1 MTGISIVC
9 RGPLYC
15 PGGPAFF
22 RQRRVRMPRN
32 FLWNF
37 TPNCAILKETA
48 GISGRRRR
56 GESSLLR
63 VFLAEDESIIRE
75 TLRDT
80 VPWAQYGYTFAG
92 EAGDGEMALPLI
104 RQVKPD
110 VLITDIRMPFMDGL
124 ALSELVRK
132 EFPEMKIVI
141 ISGYD
146 DFEYA
151 RQAIS
156 IGVDQYLL
164 KPITKKTLLDVLE
177 ELREK
182 IQEDRANRNYLVRF
196 HREAEE
202 YEQYTRKVFFER
214 IVSGQLSVQE
224 IYESAAKLDI
234 DLRAQCYALAF
245 FSVMPEPFAS
255 AETYSEPG
263 ARLRDAL
270 LEHFLKY
277 PEYVLLRWNL
287 STYALL
293 LKGETARMEELCSRC
308 VETVRSQYAHHAP
321 EQNWYVAVGRPTQR
335 LSALP
340 NCFEEVS
347 RLWAYRYILPQ
358 QHVLTADTVSFLT
371 GTDSGNSQLDQL
383 DAGQVDPAIL
393 TGVMQS
399 ASAQEIPSFAD
410 EYLHSVEKALSSK
423 PFCQYLM
430 LSIRFTA
437 ARFAASLG
445 VRQREAFAPLNC
457 LELVGHNVTEADL
470 KDYLCAILLRMAQL
484 RDQASSSQCRG
495 LLKQALAYIDSHF
508 TEESLSLNQVAR
520 EVNISANYLSA
531 VFSQEVGATFTEYV
545 TGKRMELAKEL
556 LRTTDKRSGEVA
568 VAVGYKD
575 PHYFSFLFKKTQ
587 GCTPRDYRG
596 GGKHP

>member
-1 MTGISIVC
+1 M
-9 RGPLYC
+9 
-15 PGGPAFF
+15 
-22 RQRRVRMPRN
+22 
-32 FLWNF
+32 
-37 TPNCAILKETA
+37 
-48 GISGRRRR
+48 
-56 GESSLLR
+56 LR
-63 VFLAEDESIIRE
+63 VFLVEDESIIRE

-80 VPWAQYGYTFAG
+80 VPWSQYGYSFAG

-124 ALSELVRK
+124 ALSELVSR

-151 RQAIS
+151 RQAIN
-156 IGVDQYLL
+156 IGVDRYLL
-164 KPITKKTLLDVLE
+164 KPITKKALLNALE
-177 ELREK
+177 ELKEK
-182 IQEDRANRNYLVRF
+182 IEGERANRSHLAQF

-202 YEQYTRKVFFER
+202 YEQYTRRVFFER
-214 IVSGQLSVQE
+214 VVAGQLSVQE

-234 DLRAQCYALAF
+234 DLRAQCYTIAF
-245 FSVMPEPFAS
+245 FSVLPEPAGS
-255 AETYSEPG
+255 AEAYSEPG

-277 PEYVLLRWNL
+277 PEYILLRWNL
-287 STYALL
+287 TTYAVL
-293 LKGETARMEELCSRC
+293 LKGETAQMEELTRRC
-308 VETVRSQYAHHAP
+308 VDAVRSQYALHAP
-321 EQNWYVAVGRPTQR
+321 EQNWYVAAGRPTQR

-340 NCFEEVS
+340 ACFEEVS
-347 RLWAYRYILPQ
+347 RLWACRYILPR

-371 GTDSGNSQLDQL
+371 GTGSDCQLDQL
-383 DAGQVDPAIL
+383 DAGKVDPAIL
-393 TGVMQS
+393 SGVMQS
-399 ASAQEIPSFAD
+399 ASAQEIPSFVD
-410 EYLHSVEKALSSK
+410 EYIRNVEEALSSK

-430 LSIRFTA
+430 LSVRFTA
-437 ARFAASLG
+437 ARFAAALG
-445 VRQREAFAPLNC
+445 VNQREAFAPLTC
-457 LELVGHNVTEADL
+457 LELVGRNVTAADL
-470 KDYLCAILLRMAQL
+470 RGYLSAILLRIVEL
-484 RDQASSSQCRG
+484 RDQASSSQFRS
-495 LLKQALAYIDSHF
+495 LLKQAVAYIDSHF

-531 VFSQEVGATFTEYV
+531 VFSQEMGATFTEYV
-545 TGKRMELAKEL
+545 TSKRMDRAKEL

-568 VAVGYKD
+568 AAVGYRD

-596 GGKHP
+596 GGKRP

>member
-1 MTGISIVC
+1 M
-9 RGPLYC
+9 
-15 PGGPAFF
+15 
-22 RQRRVRMPRN
+22 
-32 FLWNF
+32 
-37 TPNCAILKETA
+37 
-48 GISGRRRR
+48 
-56 GESSLLR
+56 LR
-63 VFLAEDESIIRE
+63 VFLVEDESIIRE

-80 VPWAQYGYTFAG
+80 VPWSQYGYSFAG

-124 ALSELVRK
+124 ALSELVSR
-132 EFPEMKIVI
+132 EFPGMKIVI

-151 RQAIS
+151 RQAIN
-156 IGVDQYLL
+156 IGVDRYLL
-164 KPITKKTLLDVLE
+164 KPITKKALLNALE
-177 ELREK
+177 ELKEK
-182 IQEDRANRNYLVRF
+182 IEGERANRSHLAQF

-202 YEQYTRKVFFER
+202 YEQYTRRVFFER
-214 IVSGQLSVQE
+214 VVAGQLSVQE

-234 DLRAQCYALAF
+234 DLRAQCYTIAF
-245 FSVMPEPFAS
+245 FSVLPEPAGS

-277 PEYVLLRWNL
+277 PEYILLRWNL
-287 STYALL
+287 TTYAVL
-293 LKGETARMEELCSRC
+293 LKGETAQMEELTRRC
-308 VETVRSQYAHHAP
+308 VDAVRSQYALHAP
-321 EQNWYVAVGRPTQR
+321 EQNWYVAAGRPTQR

-340 NCFEEVS
+340 ACFEEVS
-347 RLWAYRYILPQ
+347 RLWACRYILPR

-371 GTDSGNSQLDQL
+371 GTGSDCQLDQL
-383 DAGQVDPAIL
+383 DAGKVDPAIL
-393 TGVMQS
+393 SGVMQS
-399 ASAQEIPSFAD
+399 ASAQEIPSFVD
-410 EYLHSVEKALSSK
+410 EYIRNVEEALSSK

-430 LSIRFTA
+430 LSVRFTA
-437 ARFAASLG
+437 ARFAAALG
-445 VRQREAFAPLNC
+445 VNQREAFAPLTC
-457 LELVGHNVTEADL
+457 LELVGRNVTAADL
-470 KDYLCAILLRMAQL
+470 RGYLSAILLRIVEL
-484 RDQASSSQCRG
+484 RDQASSSQFRS
-495 LLKQALAYIDSHF
+495 LLKQAVAYIDSHF

-531 VFSQEVGATFTEYV
+531 VFSQEMGATFTEYV
-545 TGKRMELAKEL
+545 TSKRMDRAKEL

-568 VAVGYKD
+568 AAVGYRD

-596 GGKHP
+596 GGKRP

>member
-1 MTGISIVC
+1 M
-9 RGPLYC
+9 
-15 PGGPAFF
+15 
-22 RQRRVRMPRN
+22 
-32 FLWNF
+32 
-37 TPNCAILKETA
+37 
-48 GISGRRRR
+48 
-56 GESSLLR
+56 LR
-63 VFLAEDESIIRE
+63 VFLVEDESIIRE

-80 VPWAQYGYTFAG
+80 VPWAQYGYSFAG

-124 ALSELVRK
+124 ALSELVSR
-132 EFPEMKIVI
+132 EFPEMKIII

-156 IGVDQYLL
+156 IGVDRYLL
-164 KPITKKTLLDVLE
+164 KPITKKALLDVLE
-177 ELREK
+177 ELKEK
-182 IQEDRANRNYLVRF
+182 IEGERANRSYLAQF

-202 YEQYTRKVFFER
+202 YEQYTRRVFFER
-214 IVSGQLSVQE
+214 MVAGQLSVQE

-245 FSVMPEPFAS
+245 FSVLPEPSAS
-255 AETYSEPG
+255 AEAYSEPG

-277 PEYVLLRWNL
+277 PEYILLRWNL
-287 STYALL
+287 TTYAVL
-293 LKGETARMEELCSRC
+293 LKGETAQMEELARRC
-308 VETVRSQYAHHAP
+308 VDTVRVQYAAHAP
-321 EQNWYVAVGRPTQR
+321 EQSWYVAVGRPTQR
-335 LSALP
+335 LSTLP
-340 NCFEEVS
+340 ACFEEVS
-347 RLWAYRYILPQ
+347 RLWAYRHILPQ

-371 GTDSGNSQLDQL
+371 GTGSGNSHLDQL
-383 DAGQVDPAIL
+383 DAGKVDPAIL
-393 TGVMQS
+393 LGVMQS
-399 ASAQEIPSFAD
+399 ASAQEIPSFTD
-410 EYLHSVEKALSSK
+410 EYMHSVEVALSSK

-430 LSIRFTA
+430 LDLRFTA
-437 ARFAASLG
+437 ARFAGTLG
-445 VRQREAFAPLNC
+445 VSQLEAFAPLSC
-457 LELVGHNVTEADL
+457 LDLVGRNVTAADL
-470 KDYLCAILLRMAQL
+470 KRYFSAILLRMVEL
-484 RDQASSSQCRG
+484 RDQASSSQCRS
-495 LLKQALAYIDSHF
+495 LLKQAVAYIDRHY

-531 VFSQEVGATFTEYV
+531 VFSQEIGATFTEYV
-545 TGKRMELAKEL
+545 TGKRMDRAKEL

-568 VAVGYKD
+568 AAVGYKD

-596 GGKHP
+596 GGKRP